1 LFRGAKHGG
10 STVNRA
16 LESLV
21 DEALDHRQAAAAR
34 RIARTAPP
42 TAASPL
48 ACTCLVVG
56 GQSALT
62 RRLMTGLPRFGV
74 RPVMVSDAHSITRFV
89 RKWRFDAIVVDA
101 RERDDARPALLHALA
116 GLTAAPVLLLSSR
129 ADEDGVI
136 VDLEHGATDV
146 LPADASPQLVATKI
160 KRLVSIAAGS
170 PAGPGRATEAP
181 PSTLQ
186 LGALRLDLQNQQGS
200 VNGVLLDVTGRAFAV
215 LAMLAERAH
224 TIVDRTSLS
233 LQLGA
238 PGKVRSRA
246 FDLQISRIRAA
257 LAQAGAHDVVIETV
271 YRRGYRLAL
280 HSLAPA

>member
-1 LFRGAKHGG
+1 LFRIEKHGG

-16 LESLV
+16 PESLV
-21 DEALDHRQAAAAR
+21 DGALDHRQAAAAR

-74 RPVMVSDAHSITRFV
+74 RPVMVPDAQSITRFV

-116 GLTAAPVLLLSSR
+116 GLAAAPVLLLSSR

-186 LGALRLDLQNQQGS
+186 LGTLRLDLQNQQGS
-200 VNGVLLDVTGRAFAV
+200 VNGVRLD
-215 LAMLAERAH
+215 AH